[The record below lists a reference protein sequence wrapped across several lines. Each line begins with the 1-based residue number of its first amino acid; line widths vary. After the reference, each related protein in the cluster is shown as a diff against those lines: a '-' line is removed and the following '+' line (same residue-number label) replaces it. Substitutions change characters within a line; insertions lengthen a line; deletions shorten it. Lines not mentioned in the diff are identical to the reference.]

1 VSSGGLA
8 CSKNRFSKCYYA
20 SCAACRLA
28 GFYRLNPL
36 QTQRSETSDEDI
48 RADSN
53 KSAQSAY
60 VRVCGLERE
69 REGVGKR
76 PWRRLSP
83 MLVLIVIWRK
93 VR

>member
-1 VSSGGLA
+1 
-8 CSKNRFSKCYYA
+8 
-20 SCAACRLA
+20 LA

-69 REGVGKR
+69 RGCREKTLETPLADVGSDSDLEK
-76 PWRRLSP
+76 SP
-83 MLVLIVIWRK
+83 VSDAGTYATAGCGAQFGLC
-93 VR
+93 